1 MNSINVMA
9 PINSLGYGV
18 VGLNVSKELAK
29 NAEVSLFPIG
39 NPEVSTQEDASAI
52 QSCIKNQTSFDA
64 KAPCLRIWHQ
74 FAMAEQIGNGLR
86 CGLPIFELDAFNE
99 NEMHHLNSLDKIFVC
114 SDWAKGVVVE
124 NLYNLYKHINIS
136 QDVHVCPLGVDR
148 TVFFEDNTDT
158 GTETRFINIG
168 KWEFRKG
175 HDVLVEAFE
184 KAFEPSDNVKL
195 YMMNHNPFLNQEQE
209 REWVDL
215 YKNSK
220 MGERIEIL
228 PRVQTHQEVANV
240 IRQMDCGV
248 FPSRAE
254 GWNLEAIEMLSCGKQ
269 LIATD
274 YSAHT
279 EFCTKE
285 NSRLIEIEEKE
296 SAYDGIW
303 FHGQGM
309 WAELG
314 SSQIDQLVEH
324 LRAVHKEKQSG
335 KLSNEA
341 GIKTAKEF
349 SWQKTTEII
358 LENMEISQ
366 VVA

>member
-1 MNSINVMA
+1 MAGKINIMA

-18 VGLNVSKELAK
+18 VGLNVSKGLAK

-64 KAPCLRIWHQ
+64 KAPCLRVWHQ

-86 CGLPIFELDAFNE
+86 CGLPIVELDAFNE
-99 NEMHHLNSLDKIFVC
+99 NEIHHLNSLDKIFVC
-114 SDWAKGVVVE
+114 SEWAKQVVID
-124 NLYNLYKHINIS
+124 NTNAKDN
-136 QDVHVCPLGVDR
+136 VHVCPLGVDR
-148 TVFFEDNTDT
+148 TVFFENNADT
-158 GTETRFINIG
+158 GTETKFINIG

-184 KAFEPSDNVKL
+184 KAFEPSDNVQL

-220 MGERIEIL
+220 MGGQIEIL
-228 PRVQTHQEVANV
+228 PRVQTHQEVANI

-314 SSQIDQLVEH
+314 SSEVDQLVEH
-324 LRAVHKEKQSG
+324 LRDVHKEKQSG

-349 SWQKTTEII
+349 SWQKTTDII